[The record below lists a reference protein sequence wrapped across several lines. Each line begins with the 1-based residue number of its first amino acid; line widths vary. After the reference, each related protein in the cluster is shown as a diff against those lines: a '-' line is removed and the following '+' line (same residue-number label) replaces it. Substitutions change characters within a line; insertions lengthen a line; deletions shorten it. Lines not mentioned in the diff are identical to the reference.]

1 MRLGQKHLPIK
12 SVLVEC
18 LRTWLKPLTQITV
31 VLTKATV
38 AVTAQL
44 QHSLVRGSSNQDAS
58 FHGMLASRLC
68 LDFMGVICLCFHE
81 AAYGL
86 TLKTGSHINC

>member
-1 MRLGQKHLPIK
+1 M
-12 SVLVEC
+12 
-18 LRTWLKPLTQITV
+18 

-44 QHSLVRGSSNQDAS
+44 LHSLVRGSSNQNAS
-58 FHGMLASRLC
+58 FHGMPALRLG
-68 LDFMGVICLCFHE
+68 LDFMGIIFLCFHE